1 MNISLAKNW
10 WVLVIRGLVAIALG
24 IVTFAWPGIT
34 VAALVLVFG
43 AYCLV
48 DGAFSLVG
56 AFRAVRAHE
65 RWGAL
70 VLEGIAGIVAAI
82 LTLLWPAVTAF
93 VLVIIV
99 AAWALVT
106 GSLEIVAAIRLRQ
119 HVAGEW
125 LLGLSGLASIL
136 FGILC
141 MILPLIGA
149 LAIAFCIGIYAMIF
163 GVLLIAL
170 GLRLRTWTRTAH
182 AGTGMPLAAH

>member
-1 MNISLAKNW
+1 MNIALAKNW
-10 WVLVIRGLVAIALG
+10 WVLVIRGLVAVALG
-24 IVTFAWPGIT
+24 FVTFAWPGIT

-70 VLEGIAGIVAAI
+70 VFEGIAGIVAAI
-82 LTLLWPAVTAF
+82 VTVLWPAVTALA
-93 VLVIIV
+93 LVVIV
-99 AAWALVT
+99 AAWALIT
-106 GSLEIVAAIRLRQ
+106 GSLEIAAAIRLRQ

-125 LLGLSGLASIL
+125 LLALSGVASIL
-136 FGILC
+136 FGVLC
-141 MILPLIGA
+141 IVLPLIGA
-149 LAIAFCIGIYAMIF
+149 LAIAFCIGIYAMVF

-170 GLRLRTWTRTAH
+170 GFRLRTWTRTAH
-182 AGTGMPLAAH
+182 AGTSMPLPAH